1 MMEVR
6 LWGLFGVR
14 LSERKAD
21 DILRGPALENCRETD
36 GFEFAFASMLSY
48 PGTELCWSTSCVR
61 MLLGG
66 KGNEILL
73 IEDIDIEVMDNI
85 EGSEYWVK

>member
-1 MMEVR
+1 MV
-6 LWGLFGVR
+6 
-14 LSERKAD
+14 
-21 DILRGPALENCRETD
+21 N
-36 GFEFAFASMLSY
+36 Y
-48 PGTELCWSTSCVR
+48 PGTELCWSTRFVR
-61 MLLGG
+61 MLLDG